1 MDAEDRFEHVLENLY
16 KAAIGDVTWVSAA
29 ALINDMIQTNGHSL
43 TNADIALGGL

>member
-29 ALINDMIQTNGHSL
+29 ALINDMIQT
-43 TNADIALGGL
+43 TKP